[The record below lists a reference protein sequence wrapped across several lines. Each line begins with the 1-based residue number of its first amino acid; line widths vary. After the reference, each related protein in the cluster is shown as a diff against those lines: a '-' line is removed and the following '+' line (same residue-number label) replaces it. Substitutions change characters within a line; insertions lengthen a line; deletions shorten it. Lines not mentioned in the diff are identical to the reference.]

1 MYRDIYPGYIS
12 SNIFASPVCLR
23 YKSRLMNETLRA
35 YLLLLFGVLCIGF
48 SAIFV
53 RWAGAPGAV
62 TGFYRMAI
70 AALILAFPFYRRQR
84 AARPGAPWDL
94 PRREVAIA
102 LLGGCFFAGDLI
114 FWNTGILLGGAT
126 NPTLMGNTA
135 PVWVG
140 LGAMIFFKERLPIP
154 FWLGLLLAIA
164 GAALIL
170 GLDVVRSFSLG
181 LGTFLGLVAGGF
193 YGGYFLV
200 TQRGRQQLDA
210 LTYFWIAA
218 VGATAWLLLASLLL
232 QQPLTGYDRFTY
244 LNFLALGLVVQVFGQ
259 FAFSYALG
267 YLPASVV
274 SPAGLG
280 QPVVTAILAWP
291 LLGETITPLQ
301 AVGGGA
307 VLAGVYVVH
316 RSRLHPGRGA
326 AVGTAEAPDL
336 LPPAGES
343 GASDPAGGGRR

>member
-1 MYRDIYPGYIS
+1 
-12 SNIFASPVCLR
+12 
-23 YKSRLMNETLRA
+23 MNDSLRA
-35 YLLLLFGVLCIGF
+35 YLFLGFGILCIGF

-53 RWAGAPGAV
+53 SWANAPGAV
-62 TGFYRMAI
+62 TGFYRMAV
-70 AALILAFPFYRRQR
+70 AVLLLAFPFYRRQQG
-84 AARPGAPWDL
+84 ARPGAPWAL

-102 LLGGCFFAGDLI
+102 LLGGAFFAGDLL

-140 LGAMIFFKERLPIP
+140 LGAMIFFKERLPLL
-154 FWLGLLLAIA
+154 FWGGLLLAIA

-170 GLDVVRSFSLG
+170 GLDVIQGFSLG
-181 LGTFLGLVAGGF
+181 LGTFFGLIAGVF
-193 YGGYFLV
+193 YGGYFLL

-218 VGATAWLLLASLLL
+218 VAATALLFAGALVLG
-232 QQPLTGYDRFTY
+232 QPLLGYSRFTY

-274 SPAGLG
+274 APAGLG

-291 LLGETITPLQ
+291 LLGETISPLQ
-301 AVGGGA
+301 ALGGTA
-307 VLAGVYVVH
+307 VIAGVYLVH
-316 RSRLHPGRGA
+316 HSRLRQRA
-326 AVGTAEAPDL
+326 ETATVAPEPLRVPQARADEASAEN
-336 LPPAGES
+336 PAGARHS
-343 GASDPAGGGRR
+343 SS

>member
-1 MYRDIYPGYIS
+1 MSD
-12 SNIFASPVCLR
+12 
-23 YKSRLMNETLRA
+23 TLRA
-35 YLLLLFGVLCIGF
+35 YLFLGFGVLCIGF

-53 RWAGAPGAV
+53 RWANAPGAV
-62 TGFYRMAI
+62 TGFYRMAV
-70 AALILAFPFYRRQR
+70 AVLVLAYPFYRRQQ
-84 AARPGAPWDL
+84 ATRPEAPWQL

-102 LLGGCFFAGDLI
+102 LFGGLFFAGDLI

-140 LGAMIFFKERLPIP
+140 LGALIFFKERLPLS
-154 FWLGLLLAIA
+154 FWLGLLLAMA
-164 GAALIL
+164 GATLIL
-170 GLDVVRSFSLG
+170 GLDLLRDFSLG
-181 LGTFLGLVAGGF
+181 LGTFLGLIAGVF
-193 YGGYFLV
+193 YGGYFLL

-218 VGATAWLLLASLLL
+218 AGATGLLFLAALLLR
-232 QQPLTGYDRFTY
+232 QPLLGYDGFTY

-259 FAFSYALG
+259 FAFSYTLG

-280 QPVVTAILAWP
+280 QPLVTALLAWP
-291 LLGETITPLQ
+291 LLGEVITPLQ
-301 AVGGGA
+301 AVGGLA

-316 RSRLHPGRGA
+316 RSRLRPEA
-326 AVGTAEAPDL
+326 TAEPGLDAHAP
-336 LPPAGES
+336 P
-343 GASDPAGGGRR
+343 GG

>member
-1 MYRDIYPGYIS
+1 
-12 SNIFASPVCLR
+12 
-23 YKSRLMNETLRA
+23 MNDTLRA
-35 YLLLLFGVLCIGF
+35 YLFLIFGVLCIGF

-53 RWAGAPGAV
+53 RWADAPGAV

-70 AALILAFPFYRRQR
+70 AVLILAFPFFRRQHS
-84 AARPGAPWDL
+84 ARPAAPWHL

-102 LLGGCFFAGDLI
+102 LLGGGFFAADLV

-140 LGAMIFFKERLPIP
+140 LGALIFFRERLPLP

-170 GLDVVRSFSLG
+170 GLDVIQDFSLG
-181 LGTFLGLVAGGF
+181 LGTFFGLIAGVF
-193 YGGYFLV
+193 YGGYFLL

-218 VGATAWLLLASLLL
+218 ASSTVWLFLAALLLR
-232 QQPLTGYDRFTY
+232 QPLLGYTSFTY
-244 LNFLALGLVVQVFGQ
+244 LNFLALGLVTQVFGQ
-259 FAFSYALG
+259 FSFSYALG

-291 LLGETITPLQ
+291 LLGETITPFQ
-301 AVGGGA
+301 AAGGFA
-307 VLAGVYVVH
+307 VLAGVYIVH
-316 RSRLHPGRGA
+316 RSRLRRTPA
-326 AVGTAEAPDL
+326 AQDPVHLHAPAD
-336 LPPAGES
+336 ES
-343 GASDPAGGGRR
+343 ASSDPLGPHPNSQT